1 MMFSLIN
8 FKEGDEVFYKE
19 GKEIHKAK
27 FVSLL
32 ENANSDRITFG
43 LNVETESGEMDVVL
57 NHSLI
62 EKNEYDAIANK
73 VKTKTKGRK
82 KMAKVETVIEGE
94 TVETEVTE
102 TKKAKKAKKEKVP
115 TADVKVAK
123 EVELK
128 PTLKGINQIL
138 ASEGRSLAKGDS
150 YHDYILLGKDGE
162 VEATFSYRKP
172 VKELFAAIQADSS
185 TEAILAYVDGTK
197 PAKKAKKEVVVEEV
211 LEADDLAEDADD
223 ADADDDDSDADDD
236 FDDSDYA
243 DIEENIEDEDL

>member
-32 ENANSDRITFG
+32 ENANADKITFG
-43 LNVETESGEMDVVL
+43 LNVETESGETDVVL

-82 KMAKVETVIEGE
+82 KMAKVETVIEGAVVE
-94 TVETEVTE
+94 TVVTE

-123 EVELK
+123 EVEIK

-138 ASEGRSLAKGDS
+138 ADEGRSLAKGDS

-172 VKELFAAIQADSS
+172 VKELFTAIQIDSS

-211 LEADDLAEDADD
+211 LEADDLAEDSA
-223 ADADDDDSDADDD
+223 DDDSDD
-236 FDDSDYA
+236 DDSDYA
-243 DIEENIEDEDL
+243 DDDADADIEEDIEDEDL